1 MVGCKKNDNIIGNTT
16 SVVLSTTLSSIPLF
30 TTSISTA
37 TSTTSDPTTTAS
49 SYDGQVVLALAGEG
63 PADIWIDKYYC
74 YPNVLT
80 VEMGTKVTWTDF
92 DIVSFTVVSNDG
104 LFAGNIDSY
113 GGKWSYLFAEPGYF
127 GYSVDPYNGELRG
140 VVIVLG

>member
-1 MVGCKKNDNIIGNTT
+1 MVGCTKHENIIGNTT
-16 SVVLSTTLSSIPLF
+16 SVIPSTTSN
-30 TTSISTA
+30 STP
-37 TSTTSDPTTTAS
+37 TSTTSNSTLTPTTPNPTTKPP
-49 SYDGQVVLALAGEG
+49 SYNGQVVLAQAGEG

-104 LFAGNIDSY
+104 SFTGNIDAY
-113 GGKWSYLFAEPGYF
+113 GGKWSYIFAEPGYF
-127 GYSVDPYNGELRG
+127 GYSIDPYNGELRG